1 MAGLEPA
8 ERQTGYQQL
17 QTRAVLFVRQE
28 GGAVS
33 EDALI
38 RHVFGNGGNPALWR
52 PLLRQILD
60 QDSGLLL
67 RADGYWALRDSRP
80 ESSELPRDFIVLDV
94 ETTGL
99 RPYRQRMIEI
109 CAIRYEGGVRRDLF
123 STLLNPERRLP
134 AYISRLTGIDDGQLA
149 GAPVFP
155 VVAEQL
161 VRFLGDHLLV
171 GYNIGFDLA
180 FINAELKRAGQRPL
194 LNEWLD
200 LLPLANQLVSGIR
213 RSGLGTL
220 CQLLGVDARE
230 RHRATADAEA
240 TAVVFGRLLALA
252 AERGLSSLESLQRAA
267 AVDLPVKHAG
277 PSERGRSV
285 LDRSHLDGIPKC
297 PGVYLM
303 RDVHDQVIYVGKA
316 KNLRNRVAS
325 YYSQPLGYTRKMEGL
340 LEAIARIDVVEA
352 GSELEALLLESQF
365 IRRYNPRFN
374 TQQRNYESYPYIKV
388 DIGNPWP
395 RILLTRDRA
404 DDGARYFG
412 PFRSSSSA
420 RAAVDLLQEIYPL
433 RTCTRSFRTRRSF
446 GSPCIQLDLGRCL
459 GPCAGV
465 ADRDTYRKAVFDA
478 IAFLHGDHDDVLA
491 HLQRQLEAAAER
503 LDFERAARLRDQLR
517 RAQQIVLHQQ
527 LLDEALEIGNVLI
540 VTPSPEPGARELLM
554 VVRGRLWA
562 SIRAGSEDSDTG
574 VAGRLERSWRRAQRA
589 PGEMIAQDMLDQIYI
604 LARWLRKHAGHPA
617 ILPLRP
623 PPTDWQAV
631 VETARALNSSQLSFD
646 PVRE

>member
-1 MAGLEPA
+1 MAGMEPV
-8 ERQTGYQQL
+8 ERQSGYQQL
-17 QTRAVLFVRQE
+17 QSRAVLFVRNE
-28 GGAVS
+28 GGAAS

-38 RHVFGNGGNPALWR
+38 RHVFGSDGNPRLWR

-60 QDSGLLL
+60 PDSGLLL
-67 RADGYWALRDSRP
+67 RADGYWALRDAGPDRSD
-80 ESSELPRDFIVLDV
+80 LPHDFIVLDV

-99 RPYRQRMIEI
+99 RPYRQRMIEV
-109 CAIRYEGGVRRDLF
+109 CAIRYVGAARNDLF

-134 AYISRLTGIDDGQLA
+134 DYIRRLTGIDDHDLA
-149 GAPVFP
+149 GAPAFSA
-155 VVAEQL
+155 VADQL
-161 VRFLGDHLLV
+161 IHFLGDHLLV
-171 GYNIGFDLA
+171 GYNVSFDLA
-180 FINAELKRAGQRPL
+180 FINAELKRAGRPPL

-213 RSGLGTL
+213 RSGLGAL
-220 CQLLGVDARE
+220 CHLLGIEARE
-230 RHRATADAEA
+230 RHRATSDAEA
-240 TAVVFGRLLALA
+240 TAAVFGRLLALA
-252 AERGLSSLESLQRAA
+252 DERGLSTLESLQRAA
-267 AVDLPVKHAG
+267 AIDSPVKHAG

-285 LDRSHLDGIPKC
+285 LDRSHLEGIPKC

-340 LEAIARIDVVEA
+340 LESISRIDVVEA

-395 RILLTRDRA
+395 RVLLTRDRA
-404 DDGARYFG
+404 DDGAQYFG

-420 RAAVDLLQEIYPL
+420 RAVVDLLHDIYPL

-446 GSPCIQLDLGRCL
+446 GSPCLQLDLGRCL

-465 ADRDTYRKAVFDA
+465 ADRDTYRKAVFDV
-478 IAFLHGDHDDVLA
+478 IAFLRGDHDDVLA
-491 HLQRQLEAAAER
+491 HLQRQLEAAADR
-503 LDFERAARLRDQLR
+503 LDFERATKLRDQLR

-527 LLDEALEIGNVLI
+527 LLDEAVEIGNVLI
-540 VTPSPEPGARELLM
+540 VTPSPELGARELLM

-562 SIRAGSEDSDTG
+562 CIRARSGEPDTG
-574 VAGRLERSWRRAQRA
+574 IADRLEQSWQRA
-589 PGEMIAQDMLDQIYI
+589 HLVSGGMIAQDMLDQAYI

-617 ILPLRP
+617 FLPLRP
-623 PPTDWQAV
+623 PPDDWRAV
-631 VETARALNSSQLSFD
+631 VQAARALDPSQLSFD

>member
-1 MAGLEPA
+1 MAGIEPA

-28 GGAVS
+28 GGAVP
-33 EDALI
+33 EEALI

-60 QDSGLLL
+60 NDSGLLL
-67 RADGYWALRDSRP
+67 RADGYWALRDAGPDRGD
-80 ESSELPRDFIVLDV
+80 LPRDFIVLDV

-109 CAIRYEGGVRRDLF
+109 CAIRYEGAVRRDLF
-123 STLLNPERRLP
+123 STLLNPDRRLP
-134 AYISRLTGIDDGQLA
+134 SYIRQLTGIDDSQLA
-149 GAPVFP
+149 GAPAFP
-155 VVAEQL
+155 VVADQL
-161 VRFLGDHLLV
+161 LQFLGDHLLV
-171 GYNIGFDLA
+171 GYNISFDLA
-180 FINAELKRAGQRPL
+180 FINAELKRAGKPPL

-213 RSGLGTL
+213 RSGLGAL
-220 CQLLGVDARE
+220 CQVLDIEARE

-240 TAVVFGRLLALA
+240 TAAAFGRLLALA
-252 AERGLSSLESLQRAA
+252 GERGLSSLESLQRAA

-285 LDRSHLDGIPKC
+285 LDRSHLEGIPKC
-297 PGVYLM
+297 PGVYIM

-340 LEAIARIDVVEA
+340 LESIARIDVVEA

-365 IRRYNPRFN
+365 IRRYSPRFN

-404 DDGARYFG
+404 DDGAQYFG

-420 RAAVDLLQEIYPL
+420 RAVVDLLHDIYPL

-459 GPCAGV
+459 GPCAGA
-465 ADRDTYRKAVFDA
+465 ADRDIYRKAVFDA
-478 IAFLHGDHDDVLA
+478 ISFLHGNHDDVLA
-491 HLQRQLEAAAER
+491 HLQRQLEAAADR

-517 RAQQIVLHQQ
+517 RAHQIVLHQQ

-562 SIRAGSEDSDTG
+562 SIRAGSGEADADI
-574 VAGRLERSWRRAQRA
+574 ADRLERSWRRAQIA
-589 PGEMIAQDMLDQIYI
+589 PSEVIAQDMLDQIYI

-617 ILPLRP
+617 ILSLRP
-623 PPTDWQAV
+623 PPDDWQSV
-631 VETARALNSSQLSFD
+631 VRAARTLSTTKLSFD